1 MVFSPSVLVLAALIS
16 LAVGYLVGW
25 LSQRGRVAGQARSLE
40 EAAAESKRLQA
51 EAARANA
58 AAAANDATAKAE
70 RERAERLH
78 EERARL
84 VLEKQAVETRA
95 TAAET
100 ELVAERKQSAEKLA
114 LLNDAREQLSNQFKT
129 LAQDILEEKS
139 KRFTEQNQANIGSL
153 LNPLREKILEFQAK
167 VEEVQKEGTEGRLEL
182 RFQIGELKTLNERLS
197 HDAENLV
204 SALKG
209 SSKVQGDWGEFILE
223 SLLEASGLRE
233 GHEYLIQESL
243 KREDGKGARL
253 DVVVNLPGGRHLVID
268 SKLSLTDYSEYCN
281 SEEGL
286 SKDAALA
293 RHLASVR
300 THLKGLSERNYQTL
314 YGLRSL
320 DFVVMFVP
328 IEPAF
333 MLAIAR
339 DPKLWSD
346 AWGKNVLLVSPSTLL
361 FVIRTVAHLWKQEQ
375 QTQNARDIA
384 RRGAAL
390 YDKFVGFVE
399 DMKVLGNRLSQARDS
414 YDSAFGKLS
423 SGQAN
428 LVKQAELLREL
439 GVKPKKTLPIEL
451 IAAATE
457 DGGQQ
462 SLALAAVA
470 EEDEE
475 SELEGSLL
483 PEEQNPFRIS

>member
-1 MVFSPSVLVLAALIS
+1 MSLSTIVLLLASAGS
-16 LAVGYLVGW
+16 LVAGCLLGW
-25 LSQRGRVAGQARSLE
+25 LSQRGRVTAQARSIE
-40 EAAAESKRLQA
+40 EAGAELRRLQA
-51 EAARANA
+51 EAAA
-58 AAAANDATAKAE
+58 ASASSAANEATAKAD
-70 RERAERLH
+70 RERAERLE
-78 EERARL
+78 EERKAL
-84 VLEKQAVETRA
+84 TAKKDEAEILAAQAQTQLEE
-95 TAAET
+95 
-100 ELVAERKQSAEKLA
+100 ERKQAARLKDDTAA
-114 LLNDAREQLSNQFKT
+114 LTNQFEV
-129 LAQDILEEKS
+129 LAGKILKDQS
-139 KRFTEQNQANIGSL
+139 ATFTTQNETNIGRL
-153 LNPLREKILEFQAK
+153 LTPLQEKILEFQKK
-167 VEEVQKEGTEGRLEL
+167 VEEVEKESIAGRLEL

-233 GHEYLIQESL
+233 GHEYLVQESL

-281 SEEGL
+281 SEDGL
-286 SKDAALA
+286 SKDAALS

-300 THLKGLSERNYQTL
+300 THLKGLSERNYQSL
-314 YGLRSL
+314 YELRSL

-346 AWGKNVLLVSPSTLL
+346 AWAKNVLLVSPSTLL

-375 QTQNARDIA
+375 QTQNAKDIA
-384 RRGAAL
+384 SRGAKL

-399 DMKVLGNRLSQARDS
+399 DMKVLGNRLTQARDS

-423 SGQAN
+423 GGQAN

-457 DGGQQ
+457 DGGQR

-475 SELEGSLL
+475 SELEGGLL
-483 PEEQNPFRIS
+483 PDEQNPFRIS

>member
-1 MVFSPSVLVLAALIS
+1 MSLSTIVLLLASAGS
-16 LAVGYLVGW
+16 LVAGCLLGW
-25 LSQRGRVAGQARSLE
+25 LSQRGRVTAQARSIE
-40 EAAAESKRLQA
+40 EAGAELRRLQA
-51 EAARANA
+51 EAAA
-58 AAAANDATAKAE
+58 ASASSAANEATAKAD
-70 RERAERLH
+70 RERAERLE
-78 EERARL
+78 EERKAL
-84 VLEKQAVETRA
+84 TAKKDEAEILAAQAQTQLEE
-95 TAAET
+95 
-100 ELVAERKQSAEKLA
+100 ERKQAARLKDDTAA
-114 LLNDAREQLSNQFKT
+114 LTNQFEV
-129 LAQDILEEKS
+129 LAGKILKDQS
-139 KRFTEQNQANIGSL
+139 ATFTTQNETNIGRL
-153 LNPLREKILEFQAK
+153 LTPLQEKILEFQKK
-167 VEEVQKEGTEGRLEL
+167 VEEVEKESIAGRLEL

-233 GHEYLIQESL
+233 GHEYLVQESL

-281 SEEGL
+281 SEDGL
-286 SKDAALA
+286 SKDAALS

-300 THLKGLSERNYQTL
+300 THLKGLSERNYQSL
-314 YGLRSL
+314 YELRSL

-346 AWGKNVLLVSPSTLL
+346 ARAKNVLLVSPSTLL

-375 QTQNARDIA
+375 QTQNAKDIA
-384 RRGAAL
+384 SRGAKL

-399 DMKVLGNRLSQARDS
+399 DMKVLGNRLTQARDS

-423 SGQAN
+423 GGQAN

-457 DGGQQ
+457 DGGQR

-475 SELEGSLL
+475 SELEGGLL
-483 PEEQNPFRIS
+483 PDEQNPFRIS